1 MAAAEKP
8 SVMRHA
14 RMPVKSAVLMIQ
26 GDQSWTSDV
35 EDISSTGVM
44 VRRPHGWTGTLG
56 ELFVLDMMFGAK
68 VNIHLKATVAR
79 LTREHIGFAYER
91 IPPNKEKPLWDL
103 LGRYADKLERFP
115 SNNRS

>member
-1 MAAAEKP
+1 
-8 SVMRHA
+8 MRHA

-26 GDQSWTSDV
+26 GERSWTSDV

-91 IPPNKEKPLWDL
+91 IPPHKEKPLWDL

-115 SNNRS
+115 TSNSRS